1 LGWARPD
8 FCSRPGGPSNYCH
21 LGFPFEWGQL
31 WDNNVHEGLSWFSLL
46 VSVPEAGGQPTTHHS
61 IRSHGVEGVVWQE
74 AGKPQRKGQERAA
87 ESYPFHCLSEGSRDD
102 IRSSSTSENFK
113 RSPTR
118 SQQKAPRKTLS
129 VCVWVFVSLV
139 VSLIVLPFVV
149 QPTVKTCIRVS
160 SPLSEKDSSGHLT
173 GLEKNLIVFNRYPPQ
188 KKTEK
193 MYPLR
198 TTTFDGKDQTKL
210 ASYLQVLE
218 SHSKKFE

>member
-1 LGWARPD
+1 M
-8 FCSRPGGPSNYCH
+8 
-21 LGFPFEWGQL
+21 
-31 WDNNVHEGLSWFSLL
+31 
-46 VSVPEAGGQPTTHHS
+46 
-61 IRSHGVEGVVWQE
+61 
-74 AGKPQRKGQERAA
+74 
-87 ESYPFHCLSEGSRDD
+87 
-102 IRSSSTSENFK
+102 
-113 RSPTR
+113 
-118 SQQKAPRKTLS
+118 S

-198 TTTFDGKDQTKL
+198 TTTFDGKDRTKL